1 MRLAWRFLIC
11 WHERLGSTYSC
22 REILRVWYAQYV
34 FPQFVN
40 NKVRFPVGQLL
51 VENFV
56 FVNFVMQYPN
66 RVLCIGKTFPNFVLL
81 SVGSD
86 ILN

>member
-40 NKVRFPVGQLL
+40 NKVHFPVGQLL

-66 RVLCIGKTFPNFVLL
+66 RVLRIEKHFL
-81 SVGSD
+81 
-86 ILN
+86 ILCCYPLVVTY

>member
-1 MRLAWRFLIC
+1 MSGDIAGVVRIIC
-11 WHERLGSTYSC
+11 
-22 REILRVWYAQYV
+22 

-40 NKVRFPVGQLL
+40 NKVCFPVGQLL

-66 RVLCIGKTFPNFVLL
+66 RVLCIGKTFPNLVLL